1 MCWAALRQEARR
13 NPPRGLNFLQS
24 PLKAKYADAA
34 IRPEIRPF
42 STARSG
48 AAHALVIVLA
58 SSLVTTVGSGGGTVL
73 DIEPR
78 VKVVEERMADH
89 QQRFE
94 DVVQALRQFEG
105 RVDRRFASV
114 DARFGQIDVRFGQL
128 DAGLA
133 AINQRIDRQVAEIAT
148 LRRDMT
154 TQFRWT
160 AGLMLTGAV
169 AIVAAVLSQ

>member
-1 MCWAALRQEARR
+1 M
-13 NPPRGLNFLQS
+13 
-24 PLKAKYADAA
+24 
-34 IRPEIRPF
+34 
-42 STARSG
+42 
-48 AAHALVIVLA
+48 
-58 SSLVTTVGSGGGTVL
+58 L

-89 QQRFE
+89 QQRFG

-105 RVDRRFASV
+105 RVDRRFASIDARFDAIDARFV
-114 DARFGQIDVRFGQL
+114 QIDARFGQIDVRFGQIDVRFGQL
-128 DAGLA
+128 EAGLA

-169 AIVAAVLSQ
+169 AIVAAILSQ